1 MLAASTTLQIMKNN
15 NMNVKDIEAAVIVQ
29 KADEMLS
36 KGYQKVYIVQRLSEE
51 HRVSVRSIYS
61 MIKRLHSDV
70 ILA

>member
-1 MLAASTTLQIMKNN
+1 
-15 NMNVKDIEAAVIVQ
+15 MNVKDIEAAVIVQ